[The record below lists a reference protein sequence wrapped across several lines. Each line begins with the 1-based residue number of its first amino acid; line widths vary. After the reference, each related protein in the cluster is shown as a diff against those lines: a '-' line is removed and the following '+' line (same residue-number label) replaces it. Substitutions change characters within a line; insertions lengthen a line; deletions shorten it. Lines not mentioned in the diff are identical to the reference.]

1 MRVRSAHSPVTL
13 VAAACAT
20 AFLLL
25 GLAVEQA
32 RAQAVLATNGSTLQ
46 APANLVLPGGVN
58 QCAARPYI
66 GLNEGQI
73 QFIPTNQSTCM
84 WWSTQYGAT
93 GEIIANTYVPRGAGA
108 VIRVRVRSGD
118 QPAPLRFGIV
128 SSGSG
133 FCCTSKQLSD
143 QVQPAPNQVNQFAVN
158 LPAGS
163 GVGTQNGSQFN
174 DILVV
179 VGVGPGSLPV
189 NDRGAHG
196 FLFGSPINQAQASFL
211 HPALP
216 LGASNTDAG
225 IMDGYEVLLQYDWC
239 GVPMTLGTPQPT
251 APADP
256 QTACNPTPAA
266 PQVPQLPPQTQV
278 PVAPPLVAPTTRPL
292 ASPANFAS
300 VRDGRAALRL
310 RCLLTTT
317 CNGTL
322 NLLARTATI
331 AKAKPK
337 KPASYGT
344 AKYKIAAGKTATIK
358 VKLSKAGRAA
368 LRKKKRLPIV
378 VSGGSGG
385 AAWTLKLTLKR

>member
-1 MRVRSAHSPVTL
+1 VRVRPARSPAIAV
-13 VAAACAT
+13 VVSM
-20 AFLLL
+20 AFLLV
-25 GLAVEQA
+25 GLAAAQA

-46 APANLVLPGGVN
+46 APANLVLPGGAN

-84 WWSTQYGAT
+84 WWSTEYGTT

-108 VIRVRVRSGD
+108 VIRVRLGSGD

-133 FCCTSKQLSD
+133 LCCTAKQLSD

-163 GVGTQNGSQFN
+163 GVGTQSGSQFN

-179 VGVGPGSLPV
+179 VAVGPGTLPV

-216 LGASNTDAG
+216 LGASNTDVG

-239 GVPMTLGTPQPT
+239 GVPLTLGNPQPT

-256 QTACNPTPAA
+256 TTACLPGAAPPPAPAAVPVPPAAVVPPAVTLPPTPLA
-266 PQVPQLPPQTQV
+266 
-278 PVAPPLVAPTTRPL
+278 L
-292 ASPANFAS
+292 ASNLAHVRAN
-300 VRDGRAALRL
+300 RAALRL
-310 RCLLTTT
+310 RCLLSTA
-317 CNGTL
+317 CAGTITL
-322 NLLARTATI
+322 RPRTARA
-331 AKAKPK
+331 AKTKAV
-337 KPASYGT
+337 SYGT
-344 AKYKIAAGKTATIK
+344 AHYQIAAGQTKAIK
-358 VKLSKAGRAA
+358 VKLTKAGRKAI
-368 LRKKKRLPIV
+368 RKKKRLATTAV
-378 VSGGSGG
+378 VTSSTGTS
-385 AAWTLKLTLKR
+385 TLAVTLRR

>member
-1 MRVRSAHSPVTL
+1 VRVRPAHLPVL
-13 VAAACAT
+13 AVVLSMV
-20 AFLLL
+20 FLLL
-25 GLAVEQA
+25 GLVAAQA
-32 RAQAVLATNGSTLQ
+32 RAQAVLATNGSSLQ
-46 APANLVLPGGVN
+46 APANLVLPGGAN

-73 QFIPTNQSTCM
+73 TFIPTNQSTCM

-93 GEIIANTYVPRGAGA
+93 GEIVANTYVPRGAGA

-133 FCCTSKQLSD
+133 FCCTTKQLSD
-143 QVQPAPNQVNQFAVN
+143 QVQPVPNQVNQFAVN

-179 VGVGPGSLPV
+179 VAVGPGSLPV

-211 HPALP
+211 HPALA
-216 LGASNTDAG
+216 LGASNTDVG

-239 GVPMTLGTPQPT
+239 GVPMTLGNPQPT

-256 QTACNPTPAA
+256 QTACNPTPAQPTPPQLPQP
-266 PQVPQLPPQTQV
+266 PQVPI
-278 PVAPPLVAPTTRPL
+278 APPLTAPTTRPL

-317 CNGTL
+317 CDGTL

-331 AKAKPK
+331 AKAKKPK
-337 KPASYGT
+337 KPVSYGRAT
-344 AKYKIAAGKTATIK
+344 YKIAAGKTATIK
-358 VKLSKAGRAA
+358 VKLSKAGRSA
-368 LRKKKRLPIV
+368 LRKKQRLPIL
-378 VSGGSGG
+378 VSGGSG
-385 AAWTLKLTLKR
+385 ASAWSLKLTLKR